1 MVKHEA
7 IFIIKSDKEE
17 QIKDV
22 IERIDNIILSEYC
35 EIISK
40 EKKGTRKLAYEIK
53 GNKTGYFY
61 YVSFKGDYID
71 KNSLGKMSIKI
82 NTIEEI
88 IKHIFI
94 KMEDWY
100 IWNYF

>member
-1 MVKHEA
+1 MVKYEA
-7 IFIIKSDKEE
+7 IFIIKNDKEE
-17 QIKDV
+17 QIRDA
-22 IERIDNIILSEYC
+22 IERIENIILSEYC

-82 NTIEEI
+82 NTIEEV
-88 IKHIFI
+88 IKHIFF
-94 KMEDWY
+94 KMED
-100 IWNYF
+100 

>member
-1 MVKHEA
+1 MVKYEA
-7 IFIIKSDKEE
+7 IFIIKNDKEE
-17 QIKDV
+17 QIRDA

-82 NTIEEI
+82 NTIEEV
-88 IKHIFI
+88 IKHIFF
-94 KMEDWY
+94 KMED
-100 IWNYF
+100 

>member
-1 MVKHEA
+1 MVKYAA
-7 IFIIKSDKEE
+7 IFIIKNDKEE
-17 QIKDV
+17 QIRDA
-22 IERIDNIILSEYC
+22 IERIDNIILSECC
-35 EIISK
+35 ETNSK

-82 NTIEEI
+82 NTIEEV
-88 IKHIFI
+88 IKHIFF
-94 KMEDWY
+94 KMED
-100 IWNYF
+100 